1 MKNTQVNMYK
11 MNLAMDLIKVINTM
25 ANQGEDYSLI
35 QRTYNDLIEEYRLPL
50 MKIIWISNTEFEFKR
65 N

>member
-1 MKNTQVNMYK
+1 MKNTQVNMHK
-11 MNLAMDLIKVINTM
+11 MNLAIDLIKVISTM

-35 QRTYNDLIEEYRLPL
+35 QRTYNDLIEEYSLPL
-50 MKIIWISNTEFEFKR
+50 MKIIWISNTKFEFKR

>member
-11 MNLAMDLIKVINTM
+11 MNLAIDLIKVINIM

-35 QRTYNDLIEEYRLPL
+35 QRTYNDLIEEHRLPL

>member
-1 MKNTQVNMYK
+1 MKNTQVNMHK
-11 MNLAMDLIKVINTM
+11 MNLAIDLIKVINTM

-35 QRTYNDLIEEYRLPL
+35 QRTYNDLIEEYNLPL
-50 MKIIWISNTEFEFKR
+50 MKIIWISHTKFEFKR

>member
-35 QRTYNDLIEEYRLPL
+35 QRTYNDLIEEYSLPL
-50 MKIIWISNTEFEFKR
+50 MKISWILH
-65 N
+65 